1 MVNNLF
7 FLVLKFFKKYKMRL
21 KVLLTQKL
29 LVVSSELFFEVVTL
43 CTLLVSAK
51 RPKKEKVSSSMS
63 NVMNDL
69 MRHKK
74 LDELDAKKAEEST

>member
-1 MVNNLF
+1 M
-7 FLVLKFFKKYKMRL
+7 
-21 KVLLTQKL
+21 
-29 LVVSSELFFEVVTL
+29 S
-43 CTLLVSAK
+43 CTLSISAK

-74 LDELDAKKAEEST
+74 LDELDAKKAEDST